1 MSDWRGTFPDLPI
14 LEEVGAQL
22 ETAAHQQ
29 PEDSAV
35 EGGLRSR
42 LRQIASRARQW
53 PRVRMRPALLALAV
67 VAITVALV
75 VTALGISSR
84 PDRPSPAPEGDARA
98 VAQGSGPDD
107 AWTLTLARTPRG
119 RCLQLDVAGA
129 PPSRATCID
138 DAQAGMD
145 RRPPGAP
152 PVAGSRAPVDFT
164 VTNGPRDGFVFGT
177 VPATV
182 STVRVIVGGREVTAD
197 ARPLGGPFAGERLK
211 AFVAELDQ
219 PVDPAEPIRA
229 VTLDER
235 GRVIGS
241 VSRPAGG

>member
-14 LEEVGAQL
+14 LEELGAQL
-22 ETAAHQQ
+22 EMAADQQ
-29 PEDSAV
+29 PEDSTA
-35 EGGLRSR
+35 EGGTTSR
-42 LRQIASRARQW
+42 LRQIASRARRW
-53 PRVRMRPALLALAV
+53 PRARIRPALLALAV
-67 VAITVALV
+67 VAITVAVV
-75 VTALGISSR
+75 VTALGIPSR

-98 VAQGSGPDD
+98 VARGSGPDD

-138 DAQAGMD
+138 DARADMD

-164 VTNGPRDGFVFGT
+164 VSNGPRDGFVFGT
-177 VPATV
+177 VTSTV
-182 STVRVIVGGREVTAD
+182 STVRVAVGGREVTAD
-197 ARPLGGPFAGERLK
+197 ARPLGGPFARERLK
-211 AFVAELDQ
+211 GFVAELDQ

-241 VSRPAGG
+241 VSRPGGG

>member
-42 LRQIASRARQW
+42 LRQFASLARQW

-67 VAITVALV
+67 VAVAV
-75 VTALGISSR
+75 VVVALGISSR

-107 AWTLTLARTPRG
+107 AWTLTVARTPRG

-138 DAQAGMD
+138 DARADMD

-164 VTNGPRDGFVFGT
+164 VSNGPRDGFVFGT

-182 STVRVIVGGREVTAD
+182 STVRVVVGGREVTAD

-211 AFVAELDQ
+211 GFVAELDQ

>member
-14 LEEVGAQL
+14 LEELGAQL
-22 ETAAHQQ
+22 EMAAHQQ
-29 PEDSAV
+29 PEDSTA
-35 EGGLRSR
+35 EGGTTSR
-42 LRQIASRARQW
+42 LRQIASRARRW
-53 PRVRMRPALLALAV
+53 PRARIRPALLALAV
-67 VAITVALV
+67 VAITVAVV
-75 VTALGISSR
+75 VTALGIPSR

-98 VAQGSGPDD
+98 VARGSGPDD

-138 DAQAGMD
+138 DARADMD

-177 VPATV
+177 VTSTV
-182 STVRVIVGGREVTAD
+182 STVRVAVGDREVTAD

-211 AFVAELDQ
+211 AFVGERDQ
-219 PVDPAEPIRA
+219 PVDPATSIKA

>member
-14 LEEVGAQL
+14 LEELGAQL
-22 ETAAHQQ
+22 EMAAHQQ
-29 PEDSAV
+29 PEDATA
-35 EGGLRSR
+35 EGGTTSR
-42 LRQIASRARQW
+42 LRQIASRARRW
-53 PRVRMRPALLALAV
+53 PRARIRPALLALAV
-67 VAITVALV
+67 VAITIAVV
-75 VTALGISSR
+75 VTALGIPSR
-84 PDRPSPAPEGDARA
+84 PDRPSPAPDGDARA
-98 VAQGSGPDD
+98 VARGSGPDD

-138 DAQAGMD
+138 DARADMD

-164 VTNGPRDGFVFGT
+164 VSNGPRDGFVFGT

-182 STVRVIVGGREVTAD
+182 STVRVVVGGREVTAD

-211 AFVAELDQ
+211 GFVAELDQ

>member
-42 LRQIASRARQW
+42 LRQITSRARRW
-53 PRVRMRPALLALAV
+53 PQPRIRPALLVLAV
-67 VAITVALV
+67 VAVTVAV
-75 VTALGISSR
+75 VITALGISSR
-84 PDRPSPAPEGDARA
+84 PDRPSPAPEGDATA

-138 DAQAGMD
+138 DAQADMD
-145 RRPPGAP
+145 RRPPDAP

-177 VPATV
+177 VTSTV
-182 STVRVIVGGREVTAD
+182 STVRVVVGGREVTAD
-197 ARPLGGPFAGERLK
+197 TRSLGGPFAGERLK
-211 AFVAELDQ
+211 AFVAELDR
-219 PVDPAEPIRA
+219 PVDPATSIKA